1 MRLLL
6 DTHVLLWHILG
17 LPDLKPAARALV
29 IDPDH
34 EVYVSA
40 ASVWEVAI
48 KQGAG
53 KLKVPEDFVEQIERH
68 ELEILPILAEHG
80 WRAGLLPPHH
90 RDPFDRMLVAQA
102 QLDDLTVLTRD
113 RKLAAYDVATHP
125 A

>member
-6 DTHVLLWHILG
+6 DTHVLLWHLLG
-17 LPDLKPAARALV
+17 LPDLKPTTRALI

-34 EVYVSA
+34 EVYVSV

-48 KQGAG
+48 KQDAG
-53 KLKVPEDFVEQIERH
+53 KLKIPAGFIEQIARH
-68 ELEILPILAEHG
+68 DLELLPVLAEHG

-102 QLDDLTVLTRD
+102 QSNDLTVLTRD